1 MTAVA
6 TTLAGALLSEPV
18 DWKGINWKKV
28 NRNVK
33 RLQVRIV
40 KAIEAGRW
48 GKVKALQRL
57 LAHSFSGKALA
68 VRRVT
73 ENRGK
78 KTAGVDGEI
87 WNTTQKK
94 AKAIQELRQHGYR
107 SQPLRRIYIPKKD
120 GKRKRPLGIPTM
132 LDRAMQALYKLTLD
146 PIAETKGDPN
156 SYGFRQERSP
166 ADAIAQCFLCLRQ
179 KTSPTA
185 IYEGDIRGCFDNIRH
200 EWLLENIPMDRRIL
214 RQWLKAG
221 YIDQNVLYPTDAG
234 TPQGGVISP
243 VLANLTLDGLEAAI
257 ANQPHRESKRQAKL
271 HLIRFADDFV
281 ITGISR
287 ELLEEDIA
295 PGVEEFL
302 DARGLEVAPEK
313 TRITDLEE
321 GFDFLG
327 QNIRKYKGKLLI
339 TPSKQS
345 VKELLGKVRIIIAK
359 NPTASTADL
368 IHQLNPLIRGWV
380 NYHRHVV
387 SKKTFQKIDHV
398 IFQKLW
404 KWAKRRHRSRS
415 SHWIRN
421 HYFGRS
427 WRFHAKIKDKSGK
440 RKVTYLYQAAHVPI
454 RRHIKVK
461 ALANPYHPAW
471 EHYFKHRIQTKMAHR
486 LQSKPRLLYLWQ
498 VQKGICPVCQEKLT
512 EEVEWEQ
519 HHIQPRVEGGADTLD
534 NLVLLHP
541 TCHHQVHSPG
551 SIGSTAASYQRTFVA
566 A

>member
-6 TTLAGALLSEPV
+6 TLAGAPLNV
-18 DWKGINWKKV
+18 TIDWKLIDWKKV

-33 RLQVRIV
+33 QLQARIV
-40 KAIEAGRW
+40 KAIEAGRS
-48 GKVKALQRL
+48 GKVKALQWL

-87 WNTTQKK
+87 WDTTQKK
-94 AKAIQELRQHGYR
+94 ARAIQALQQYGYR

-120 GKRKRPLGIPTM
+120 GKKRPLGIPTIH
-132 LDRAMQALYKLTLD
+132 DRAMQALYKLTLD
-146 PIAETKGDPN
+146 PIAETTADPN

-179 KTSPTA
+179 KTSPTV

-200 EWLLENIPMDRRIL
+200 EWLLQNIPMDRRIL

-221 YIDQNVLYPTDAG
+221 YIDQNALYPTDAG

-243 VLANLTLDGLEAAI
+243 VLANLTLDGLEATI
-257 ANQPHRESKRQAKL
+257 ANLPHRGTKRQAKL
-271 HLIRFADDFV
+271 HLIRFADDYV
-281 ITGISR
+281 TTGNSR

-302 DARGLEVAPEK
+302 DARGLEVSPVK
-313 TRITDLEE
+313 TRITNLDE

-327 QNIRKYKGKLLI
+327 QNIRRYKGKLLI

-345 VKELLGKVRIIIAK
+345 VKELLGKMRIIITS
-359 NPTASTADL
+359 NPTAPAERL
-368 IHQLNPLIRGWV
+368 ILQLNPLLRGWV

-387 SKKTFQKIDHV
+387 SKNTFQKIDHAA
-398 IFQKLW
+398 FLSLW
-404 KWAKRRHRSRS
+404 RWAKRRHRAKS
-415 SHWIRN
+415 SHCIKNR
-421 HYFGRS
+421 YFGQL
-427 WRFHAKIKDKSGK
+427 WRFHAKVKDHNENHK
-440 RKVTYLYQAAHVPI
+440 TIYLYRAADVPI
-454 RRHIKVK
+454 RRHIKIK
-461 ALANPYHPAW
+461 ARANPYHPAW
-471 EHYFKHRIQTKMAHR
+471 EHYFEQRIQTKMALH
-486 LQSKPRLLYLWQ
+486 LQSNPRLLYLWQ
-498 VQKGICPVCQEKLT
+498 AQKGICPVCQKKLL
-512 EEVEWEQ
+512 EDADWEQ
-519 HHIQPRVEGGADTLD
+519 HHLLPRVKGGTDTLD

-541 TCHHQVHSPG
+541 TCHHQIHSLAG
-551 SIGSTAASYQRTFVA
+551 SIGSIAASRQRAFVA